1 MYVAH
6 TGSKVA
12 RPAEE
17 LKGFKR
23 IRLQPGEKT
32 TVEFALKGSDLVY
45 WNVEK
50 GAWDLELDQ
59 VSIMVGGSSADPKLK
74 KAVRIE

>member
-59 VSIMVGGSSADPKLK
+59 VSIMIGGSSADLKLE
-74 KAVRIE
+74 KAVSIE